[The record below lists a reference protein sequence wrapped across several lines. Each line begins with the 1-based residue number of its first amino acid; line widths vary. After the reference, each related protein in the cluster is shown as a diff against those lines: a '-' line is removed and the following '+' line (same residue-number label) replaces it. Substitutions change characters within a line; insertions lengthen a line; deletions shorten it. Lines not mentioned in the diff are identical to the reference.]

1 MNAALEGPLN
11 LAGRIL
17 LALIFVASGFGKIA
31 DREGTE
37 GYMASAGMVAVP
49 VFLAGAIVFEIVGG
63 LSVAT
68 GFKAR
73 WGAFAL
79 IVFLIPTTLI
89 FHAFWR
95 ETEPGPSR
103 VQMINFLK
111 NVAIMGGMLTI
122 VARGAGPWSLDG
134 WLAHRRQQ

>member
-11 LAGRIL
+11 LAGRML

-31 DREGTE
+31 DWEGTQ
-37 GYMASAGMVAVP
+37 GYMASAGMVAIP
-49 VFLAGAIVFEIVGG
+49 VFLVGAIVFEIVGG
-63 LSVAT
+63 LSVAS

-73 WGAFAL
+73 WGALAL

-89 FHAFWR
+89 FHGFWR

-103 VQMINFLK
+103 VQMINFMK
-111 NVAIMGGMLTI
+111 NVAIAGAMLTI
-122 VARGAGPWSLDG
+122 VARGAGAWSLDAL
-134 WLAHRRQQ
+134 LADRQKQ